1 MAILLCLF
9 SPKIFSAIAFDSGGV
24 ASGPMTATFLLPMA
38 SGLIG
43 ALSTGN
49 NIIEFSFGTVALVAM
64 TPLIVIQ
71 VLGII
76 YKIKTTIKAR
86 TKVRTIEPIVEFKI
100 DITKWIE
107 DGVVHE

>member
-1 MAILLCLF
+1 MFKKATQEKSIYKCYLDIGF
-9 SPKIFSAIAFDSGGV
+9 
-24 ASGPMTATFLLPMA
+24 AS
-38 SGLIG
+38 
-43 ALSTGN
+43 
-49 NIIEFSFGTVALVAM
+49 
-64 TPLIVIQ
+64 LIVIQ